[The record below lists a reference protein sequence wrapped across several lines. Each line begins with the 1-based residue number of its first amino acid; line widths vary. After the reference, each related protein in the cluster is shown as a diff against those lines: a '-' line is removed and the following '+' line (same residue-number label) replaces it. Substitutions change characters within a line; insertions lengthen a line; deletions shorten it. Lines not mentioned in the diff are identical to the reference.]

1 MSLHISSRVM
11 MYTYGTSVAHTFM
24 VYTCVTMVYTYG
36 VYICHQC
43 CTWCIHVSRVL
54 HTRVTSV
61 AHIHIYIYTYVTSDA
76 HMVYTRMSP
85 MLHTLFMTCHMCCTH
100 YIYTYIHM
108 SQVKHTWC
116 THMLHT
122 LFMTCHMCCT
132 HFLTDMCFHVSSR
145 VRVYTYVTCV
155 AYTISHVTCVAY
167 TF

>member
-1 MSLHISSRVM
+1 MTDMSLHISSRVM

-100 YIYTYIHM
+100 
-108 SQVKHTWC
+108 
-116 THMLHT
+116 
-122 LFMTCHMCCT
+122 
-132 HFLTDMCFHVSSR
+132 FLTDMCFHVSSR